1 MKFTLIFTCKH
12 FDELTVGELYDIL
25 KLRQKVFIV
34 EQTCL
39 YLDIDDKDLS
49 SFHLSGYTEHGKL
62 ICYSRLIPEGI
73 SYPDYASI
81 GRVVSDPEFRRN
93 GAGKELMHASI
104 KKCEKLFPDKPI
116 KIGAQTYLK
125 AFYESY
131 GFETVGQGYI
141 EDGIPHIIMVRT

>member
-1 MKFTLIFTCKH
+1 LKFTLIFTCKH

>member
-125 AFYESY
+125 AFYES
-131 GFETVGQGYI
+131 
-141 EDGIPHIIMVRT
+141 

>member
-1 MKFTLIFTCKH
+1 MKFTLNFTCKH
-12 FDELTVGELYDIL
+12 FDELSVGELYDIL

-39 YLDIDDKDLS
+39 YQDIDDKDLS

-104 KKCEKLFPDKPI
+104 KKCEMLFPDKPI

-125 AFYESY
+125 AFYESF